1 MRAIYPTVFA
11 VYINFLIR
19 DLKVYLFYSVKKNY
33 FFFIK
38 NTLQSYTLWTVFFFR
53 YAGARPFSEAIFY
66 LSEVIPADLRS
77 VIKNAGQ
84 PVDSPLFRRIP
95 RIAYFWTSFNFALK
109 KEKQRASKRK
119 YHLHS

>member
-1 MRAIYPTVFA
+1 MRAIYPTLFA

-19 DLKVYLFYSVKKNY
+19 DLKVYPFFSIQKLFIFHKKYLAIVYALNC
-33 FFFIK
+33 
-38 NTLQSYTLWTVFFFR
+38 FFFR

-84 PVDSPLFRRIP
+84 PVDSPLFHRIP

>member
-38 NTLQSYTLWTVFFFR
+38 NTLQSYTLWTVFFLGMQEP
-53 YAGARPFSEAIFY
+53 A
-66 LSEVIPADLRS
+66 LSVKQSFIWVKLSQPIYEV
-77 VIKNAGQ
+77 
-84 PVDSPLFRRIP
+84 
-95 RIAYFWTSFNFALK
+95 
-109 KEKQRASKRK
+109 
-119 YHLHS
+119 